1 MLLSSFARGEK
12 VPVSRG
18 LTAEVYPD
26 ADETLWE
33 AAIEALTEE
42 GALPLREN
50 RIGRSLFS
58 VWGKGNE
65 QVRLSYLP
73 EKSLLTLLREPLPAR
88 RPWEKAGAD
97 ANAPVVLGA
106 YATKTSYSTIL
117 HTASGMGYALRL
129 ADGRLLVIDGGY
141 DARGEMGSDHDG
153 FVAFLK
159 RIAGTD
165 TPRVALWII
174 THPHNDH
181 YGVYE
186 ELTPADGIFVEA
198 TLSSLP
204 AFPQG
209 DAEEMLKLIPGFG
222 KNNVPAHSGDRYDF
236 GEVSLEILATPEDLV
251 LLCPPPAPKDSNT
264 LSLIFRMIYRGQR
277 ILFTGDAYPAM
288 MRCAAAVADGD
299 LCADICQIAHHGR
312 GLPGE
317 EEFYLAAAPRVALW
331 PACRCQIDYDRQTRG
346 VNEWALGNGSPV
358 EEHIVAED
366 GDRILPLPYF
376 PVRRPYR
383 P

>member
-1 MLLSSFARGEK
+1 MLLSSFAHGET

-18 LTAEVYPD
+18 LTAEVYPG
-26 ADETLWE
+26 ADKALWE
-33 AAIEALTEE
+33 AAVAALTEA
-42 GALPLREN
+42 GFLPLREN
-50 RIGRSLFS
+50 RMGRSLYA
-58 VWGKGNE
+58 VRTQGKE

-73 EKSLLTLLREPLPAR
+73 GKKLLTLLREPMPAR
-88 RPWEKAGAD
+88 RPWEKAGAT
-97 ANAPVVLGA
+97 AEVPVVLGV

-186 ELTPADGIFVEA
+186 ELTPADGICVEA
-198 TLSSLP
+198 TMATLP

-209 DAEEMLKLIPGFG
+209 DADEMLRLIPGFG
-222 KNNVPAHSGDRYDF
+222 KNNIPAHSGDRYDF
-236 GEVSLEILATPEDLV
+236 GEVSLEILATPEDLA
-251 LLCPPPAPKDSNT
+251 LLCPPPVPKDSNT
-264 LSLIFRMIYRGQR
+264 LSLIFRIIYRGQR

-288 MRCAAAVADGD
+288 MRCAAVNADGD
-299 LCADICQIAHHGR
+299 LSADICQIAHHGR
-312 GLPGE
+312 GVPGE
-317 EEFYLAAAPRVALW
+317 EEFYLAVAPRVALW
-331 PACRCQIDYDRQTRG
+331 PACRCQIDFDRQTRG
-346 VNEWALGNGSPV
+346 VNEWALGQNSPV

-366 GDRILPLPYF
+366 GERILPLPHT
-376 PVRRPYR
+376 PARRPYR